1 LIFTLYG
8 GKKGGGETIGK
19 VKEMIWI
26 LLLLLLIFF
35 CISLS
40 LRDIDNRDENG
51 EKVTL
56 PRVKK

>member
-1 LIFTLYG
+1 LYG
-8 GKKGGGETIGK
+8 GKKGGGKTIGK

-26 LLLLLLIFF
+26 LLLLLFIFF

-40 LRDIDNRDENG
+40 LGDIDNRDENG